1 MKIQRPFWMWPQRP
15 PQIRDAAEGRVF
27 VDAAAGRKYMHRQRR
42 VGKDAAWVREEQTK
56 QRHAKY
62 RAAMETLHQKHPE
75 WSGAQLAGK
84 VSNDL
89 GRLGGLSKKRLENL
103 WCKWRTP
110 D

>member
-1 MKIQRPFWMWPQRP
+1 MWPQRP

-27 VDAAAGRKYMHRQRR
+27 VDAAAGRKYIDQQHR
-42 VGKDAAWVREEQTK
+42 VGKQAAWVREEQTK

-62 RAAMETLHQKHPE
+62 RAAMEDLHRKHPKL
-75 WSGAQLAGK
+75 SGAQLAGK

-89 GRLGGLSKKRLENL
+89 GGLSKKTLENL